1 MGGASVNKGKLAAQF
16 IEQAEK
22 LGLSGNIIKVYIL
35 YMLAHKNNCVSYAV
49 ESSGGKI
56 GTSLYKA
63 FCHDIDILSKLLVLK
78 PSIVLG
84 CEYLDDYEPT
94 C

>member
-35 YMLAHKNNCVSYAV
+35 YMLAHK
-49 ESSGGKI
+49 K
-56 GTSLYKA
+56 
-63 FCHDIDILSKLLVLK
+63 
-78 PSIVLG
+78 
-84 CEYLDDYEPT
+84 
-94 C
+94 